1 MKKPILSIICAI
13 AQNRAIGKNNQ
24 LLWHIP
30 EDFERFRK
38 LTSGHVVVMGE
49 NTFKSLGK
57 PLEKRTNIVVTKD
70 PNFKAEG
77 VTVCYSID
85 EALVKAKEAE
95 KNEIFIIGGGQI
107 YSQTI
112 GLADKLYLTVV
123 EGNFEADT
131 FFPDYSEFSSVVYEK
146 QSSDKNY
153 KYKFLELVRE
163 NE

>member
-49 NTFKSLGK
+49 NTFKSLGS
-57 PLEKRTNIVVTKD
+57 PLPERTNVVVTNHFD
-70 PNFKAEG
+70 FQAEG
-77 VTVCYSID
+77 TIICYSVA
-85 EALVKAKEAE
+85 EALKKAREAE
-95 KNEIFIIGGGQI
+95 KEEVFIIGGGQI
-107 YSQTI
+107 YRQTI

-123 EGNFEADT
+123 EGNFDADT